1 MSAVR
6 QLTVMV
12 ADDDPVVTKQ
22 LELALTKA
30 GFNVQTCPDPARFLD
45 EAEAAQPDM
54 VLLDVVFGPR
64 DGRDLCRAL
73 RRSPQCR
80 ATPVI
85 LMSAVRKGADDMVEG
100 LKGGA
105 DDYLVKP
112 IDPALLS
119 AKIEAVL
126 RRYGAPKELAT
137 TLNHYGLSLSV
148 AERKVKV
155 NGKDVSLTRKE
166 FDLLTALLRRPGR
179 VLTAR
184 DLLEK
189 VWGYEPGEYDD
200 PNTVHV
206 HISRLRRKLGKT
218 FSDRLTTLV
227 NVGYRLD

>member
-1 MSAVR
+1 MSAAR
-6 QLTVMV
+6 PTTVLV
-12 ADDDPVVTKQ
+12 ADDDPVILKQ
-22 LELALTKA
+22 LDIALTRA
-30 GFNVQTCPDPARFLD
+30 GFGVLTCPDPARFLD
-45 EAEAAQPDM
+45 EAEAAAPDL

-64 DGRDLCRAL
+64 DGRDLCRAM
-73 RRSPQCR
+73 RRSAR
-80 ATPVI
+80 ARSIPVI
-85 LMSAVRKGADDMVEG
+85 LMSAVRKGAEDMVDG

-112 IDPALLS
+112 IEPSLLV

-126 RRYGAPKELAT
+126 RRYGAPRELAT

-148 AERKVKV
+148 TERKVKAA
-155 NGKDVSLTRKE
+155 GKDVSLTRKE

>member
-1 MSAVR
+1 MT
-6 QLTVMV
+6 TVLV

-22 LELALTKA
+22 LEIALLKA
-30 GFNVQTCPDPARFLD
+30 GFAVLTCPDPARFLD
-45 EAEAAQPDM
+45 EAEAGQPDLI
-54 VLLDVVFGPR
+54 LLDVVFGPR
-64 DGRDLCRAL
+64 DGRELCRAL
-73 RRSPQCR
+73 RRSAQSKT
-80 ATPVI
+80 TPII
-85 LMSAVRKGADDMVEG
+85 LMSAVRKGNDDMVEG

-112 IDPALLS
+112 IDPAFLA

-148 AERKVKV
+148 VERKVKV
-155 NGKDVSLTRKE
+155 SGKEVSLTRKE
-166 FDLLTALLRRPGR
+166 FDLLTTLLRRPGR

-206 HISRLRRKLGKT
+206 HISRLRRKLGKP

>member
-1 MSAVR
+1 MSPAR
-6 QLTVMV
+6 MTTILV

-22 LELALTKA
+22 LELALIKS
-30 GFNVQTCPDPARFLD
+30 GFAVLTCPDPGRFLD
-45 EAEAAQPDM
+45 EAEAALPDLI
-54 VLLDVVFGPR
+54 LLDVVFGPR

-73 RRSPQCR
+73 RRS
-80 ATPVI
+80 AAAKTVPVI
-85 LMSAVRKGADDMVEG
+85 LMSAVRKGAEDMVEG

-112 IDPALLS
+112 IEPALLS
-119 AKIEAVL
+119 AKIEAVM

-148 AERKVKV
+148 IERKVKAA
-155 NGKDVSLTRKE
+155 GKDVSLTRKE

-206 HISRLRRKLGKT
+206 HISRLRRKLGKS

>member
-1 MSAVR
+1 MSSGRPLSV
-6 QLTVMV
+6 LV

-30 GFNVQTCPDPARFLD
+30 GFGVRTCPDPARFLD

-80 ATPVI
+80 TIPVI
-85 LMSAVRKGADDMVEG
+85 LMSAVRKGAEDMVEG

-112 IDPALLS
+112 IDPTLLA

-126 RRYGAPKELAT
+126 RRYGAPRELAT

-155 NGKDVSLTRKE
+155 SGKDVALTRKE

-206 HISRLRRKLGKT
+206 HISRLRRKLGKP

>member
-1 MSAVR
+1 MTAGR

-45 EAEAAQPDM
+45 ETEAAQPDM

-73 RRSPQCR
+73 RRSPQSR
-80 ATPVI
+80 AMPVI

-112 IDPALLS
+112 IDPTLLA

-137 TLNHYGLSLSV
+137 TLNHYGLTLSV